1 MQCMVGAGTAL
12 LPPHADLAL
21 KQSVVSQLL
30 TLQSVF
36 AVAEREGGCT
46 SFILQLVELDK
57 LSSTVKVTQEY
68 AGKVLQYSRFLQ
80 RYNKV
85 IHLFSKRWIEG
96 SLLDQHTS
104 KCFPNCKHHNKTQA
118 LGQRHKTPLPPHCQV
133 DT

>member
-12 LPPHADLAL
+12 LPLHADLAL

-46 SFILQLVELDK
+46 SFILQLVELYK

-96 SLLDQHTS
+96 SPFGPTHFKVLS
-104 KCFPNCKHHNKTQA
+104 KLQ
-118 LGQRHKTPLPPHCQV
+118 TPQ
-133 DT
+133 